1 MLHSEPWVRRNHESF
16 GTLMNHGPVAQL
28 VGSSLT
34 RGCCAPVASPQIQ
47 CAHAPSRRVLRRQS
61 GGAAARSRGP
71 RRAFRARHLRA
82 QLHARVF
89 ARPWPHPM
97 RRTRELVPRI
107 LRCPRG
113 DVARR
118 SMARASAC
126 LRSRSRVRAFVC
138 ARVFGNVTKSHATAR
153 GRASRARA
161 TARSRN
167 GAAICVFFILAI
179 ARARGCEREAIAALA
194 WNSEHCL
201 SARNVEL
208 VLRMTFV
215 RARGAF
221 QRAVRA
227 RAPASPIYMANA
239 KMKMSRVGS
248 QVLFPSVSI
257 QKTIARKV

>member
-1 MLHSEPWVRRNHESF
+1 MGPAEPCASF

-34 RGCCAPVASPQIQ
+34 RGCCAPVASPQVQ
-47 CAHAPSRRVLRRQS
+47 CARAPSRRVLRRQS
-61 GGAAARSRGP
+61 GRAAARSRGP
-71 RRAFRARHLRA
+71 RRACRARHLRA

-138 ARVFGNVTKSHATAR
+138 ARVFGNVAKP
-153 GRASRARA
+153 RA
-161 TARSRN
+161 TAREMARQFASSS
-167 GAAICVFFILAI
+167 FSQL
-179 ARARGCEREAIAALA
+179 RAREVA
-194 WNSEHCL
+194 N
-201 SARNVEL
+201 
-208 VLRMTFV
+208 MK
-215 RARGAF
+215 
-221 QRAVRA
+221 Q
-227 RAPASPIYMANA
+227 SP
-239 KMKMSRVGS
+239 
-248 QVLFPSVSI
+248 L
-257 QKTIARKV
+257 

>member
-1 MLHSEPWVRRNHESF
+1 
-16 GTLMNHGPVAQL
+16 MNHGPVAQL

-34 RGCCAPVASPQIQ
+34 RGCCAPVASPQVQ
-47 CAHAPSRRVLRRQS
+47 CARAPSRRVLRRQS
-61 GGAAARSRGP
+61 GRAAAPSRGP
-71 RRAFRARHLRA
+71 RRACRARHLRA

-138 ARVFGNVTKSHATAR
+138 ARASLATLRNRAR
-153 GRASRARA
+153 PRAAARRARA
-161 TARSRN
+161 RPRAHAKWRGNLRLLHSRN
-167 GAAICVFFILAI
+167 C
-179 ARARGCEREAIAALA
+179 ARGGCEHEAVAALA
-194 WNSEHCL
+194 WNSEDCL

-221 QRAVRA
+221 RRAGRA
-227 RAPASPIYMANA
+227 RAPASPTYMANA
-239 KMKMSRVGS
+239 KIKMSRDDS
-248 QVLFPSVSI
+248 QVMFPSVSF
-257 QKTIARKV
+257 QKAIARKV